1 MDSHP
6 FSPFE
11 VPFLGIPCETPF
23 EPHRNTH
30 QLPLATI
37 PPGNAAS
44 IAFRFSSI
52 FFSLSSCN
60 WCLRKE
66 THPGEYQG
74 LNPNKQ
80 LQMNAPKKTHG
91 TYMKLSFVYQSLI
104 ASYWF
109 LLHLFRFWRSKK
121 KITKIRG
128 GELVYK
134 RDGKKLTSFSPQVWL
149 LNCCHGTRYDTFTA
163 NLLIV

>member
-104 ASYWF
+104 ASY
-109 LLHLFRFWRSKK
+109 
-121 KITKIRG
+121 
-128 GELVYK
+128 
-134 RDGKKLTSFSPQVWL
+134 
-149 LNCCHGTRYDTFTA
+149 
-163 NLLIV
+163 

>member
-74 LNPNKQ
+74 LNPNNFKWMHQ
-80 LQMNAPKKTHG
+80 RKLMELIWNYLLCTSLWLHLIDSYCTCFVFGGPKKKSPKSGVASLSTKGMGRNWLPSVLKFGFWTVAMVPGMTH
-91 TYMKLSFVYQSLI
+91 S
-104 ASYWF
+104 
-109 LLHLFRFWRSKK
+109 
-121 KITKIRG
+121 
-128 GELVYK
+128 
-134 RDGKKLTSFSPQVWL
+134 
-149 LNCCHGTRYDTFTA
+149 
-163 NLLIV
+163 LLICL